1 MDQAGEEGLDVVEG
15 TMVLRLRKSM
25 GLNLYDMTFTFHLYL
40 LLDEFLGELLEVA

>member
-15 TMVLRLRKSM
+15 TMVLRLRKS
-25 GLNLYDMTFTFHLYL
+25 GLNLYDMTFTFHLYV